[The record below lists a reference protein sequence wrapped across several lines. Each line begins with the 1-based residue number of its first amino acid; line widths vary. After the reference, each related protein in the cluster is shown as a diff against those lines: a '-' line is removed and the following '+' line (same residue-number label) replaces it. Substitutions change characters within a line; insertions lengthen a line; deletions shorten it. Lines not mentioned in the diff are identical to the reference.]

1 MLWRG
6 ARLYLMTMFPHPN
19 LPARLFIMDLLQKPL
34 TIDVRTALDVVTRLR
49 GAHGL
54 ADRHPLSLS
63 WQDSP
68 LSSFR

>member
-1 MLWRG
+1 
-6 ARLYLMTMFPHPN
+6 
-19 LPARLFIMDLLQKPL
+19 MDLLQKPL